1 MKKFLAMLLALTMA
15 AGALAGC
22 AASGTESAAESA
34 PAESAAAAEDGEE
47 ATDDTASVVEEDGPT
62 GDPIYFA
69 WYGPLTGDSK
79 QYGDTERVAVELAL
93 EKINGEWGGVL
104 DGRPIV
110 VDFYDDKNDAK
121 EAVTIA
127 NKIVGEGKYVA
138 SIGGFGSTPSM
149 AAAPI
154 YEEAQI
160 INYSPTSS
168 HQNYSSLGDY
178 IFRNTP
184 TQALETA
191 AYAEYVYN
199 DLGIRSVCI
208 LNVNDDWGN
217 NIATIFADTFTEMG
231 GEILNSESYL
241 PNQTTD
247 FTPMISKA
255 KSLGA
260 EAFFP
265 VAYYQD
271 SANILKQADGLDWHP
286 QMILSSSCLKQE
298 LIDLAGDL
306 ANGCFLMNAYTPDID
321 TDRFREVVGEYE
333 ERTGKAGDA
342 FLMQTY
348 DVVMQLATAINEAGS
363 ADPTVV
369 RDTLAGM
376 TDYECLAGTY
386 SMNEVG
392 DAVRPLQPIR
402 IIDGEF
408 VNISNGD
415 PSKEAAEEAPAA
427 EEEAPAEEAPASS
440 EAAA

>member
-1 MKKFLAMLLALTMA
+1 MKKTLAMLLALAMS
-15 AGALAGC
+15 AGMLAGC
-22 AASGTESAAESA
+22 AASEEESASTASTA
-34 PAESAAAAEDGEE
+34 STGSAAAG
-47 ATDDTASVVEEDGPT
+47 DTASGTGEEGPT
-62 GDPIYFA
+62 GEPVYFA

-208 LNVNDDWGN
+208 LNVNDDW
-217 NIATIFADTFTEMG
+217 ATT
-231 GEILNSESYL
+231 SPPSS
-241 PNQTTD
+241 P
-247 FTPMISKA
+247 TPSPRWA
-255 KSLGA
+255 A
-260 EAFFP
+260 
-265 VAYYQD
+265 
-271 SANILKQADGLDWHP
+271 
-286 QMILSSSCLKQE
+286 
-298 LIDLAGDL
+298 
-306 ANGCFLMNAYTPDID
+306 
-321 TDRFREVVGEYE
+321 RF
-333 ERTGKAGDA
+333 
-342 FLMQTY
+342 
-348 DVVMQLATAINEAGS
+348 
-363 ADPTVV
+363 
-369 RDTLAGM
+369 
-376 TDYECLAGTY
+376 
-386 SMNEVG
+386 
-392 DAVRPLQPIR
+392 
-402 IIDGEF
+402 
-408 VNISNGD
+408 
-415 PSKEAAEEAPAA
+415 
-427 EEEAPAEEAPASS
+427 
-440 EAAA
+440 

>member
-217 NIATIFADTFTEMG
+217 NIATIFSDTFTEMG
-231 GEILNSESYL
+231 GEVLNSESYL

-321 TDRFREVVGEYE
+321 TDRFREVVAAYE

>member
-1 MKKFLAMLLALTMA
+1 MKKTLAMLLALAMS
-15 AGALAGC
+15 AGMLAGC
-22 AASGTESAAESA
+22 AASEEESASTA
-34 PAESAAAAEDGEE
+34 SAASSG
-47 ATDDTASVVEEDGPT
+47 DTASVVEEDGPT
-62 GDPIYFA
+62 GEPVYFA

-217 NIATIFADTFTEMG
+217 NIATIFTDTFTEMG
-231 GEILNSESYL
+231 GEVLSSESYL

-255 KSLGA
+255 KSLDP

-306 ANGCFLMNAYTPDID
+306 ANGCFLMNCYTPDID

-333 ERTGKAGDA
+333 KRTGNAGDA

-348 DVVMQLATAINEAGS
+348 DVVMQLATAINEAGTD
-363 ADPTVV
+363 DPVAV
-369 RDTLAGM
+369 RDVLANM
-376 TDYECLAGTY
+376 KDYECLAGTY

-402 IIDGEF
+402 VIDGEF

-415 PSKEAAEEAPAA
+415 PSAEGSAATEEAASSEAAEETTSEVAT
-427 EEEAPAEEAPASS
+427 EEAASS